1 MRIGIIVAMD
11 KELRQLLQLMEK
23 PLECLQKGQS
33 FWIGQLGDSTLIL
46 TKSGIGKVNA
56 AYGAINLIDNYQPD
70 IVISSGCA
78 GGASTDLKIR
88 DVVVST
94 QICYHDAWCGQP
106 NEKGQIQG
114 LPAKYDA
121 DEKFVEIARNLKS
134 AAHIVPG
141 MIVSGDWFVD
151 NVEKMKSI
159 VADFP
164 DAMAVD
170 MESAALAQIF
180 YLYKMPFLSFR
191 VISDIPLKS
200 NNEIDYNKFWSEM
213 ADESFGVTKEL
224 ILSIINKYNN

>member
-1 MRIGIIVAMD
+1 MRIGVIVAMD
-11 KELRQLLQLMEK
+11 KELQQLLQLMDK

-33 FWIGQLGDSTLIL
+33 FWIGQIGDSALIL

-56 AYGAINLIDNYQPD
+56 AYGAINLIDNFRPD
-70 IVISSGCA
+70 VVISTGCA
-78 GGASTDLKIR
+78 GGASTDLEIR

-121 DEKFVEIARNLKS
+121 DEKLVETAKDLKGNTR
-134 AAHIVPG
+134 IVRG
-141 MIVSGDWFVD
+141 LIVSGDWFVD
-151 NVEKMKSI
+151 SMDKMKSI

-170 MESAALAQIF
+170 MESAALAQICH
-180 YLYKMPFLSFR
+180 LYQMPFLSFR
-191 VISDIPLKS
+191 VISDIPLKP
-200 NNEIDYNKFWSEM
+200 NNEIDYNNFWNEV
-213 ADESFGVTKEL
+213 ADESFNVTKEL
-224 ILSIINKYNN
+224 IISILNN

>member
-11 KELRQLLQLMEK
+11 KELQQLLQLMEK

-33 FWIGQLGDSTLIL
+33 FWIGQIGESSLIL

-56 AYGAINLIDNYQPD
+56 AYGAINLIDNFRPD
-70 IVISSGCA
+70 VVISTGCA
-78 GGASTDLKIR
+78 GGASTDLEIR

-114 LPAKYDA
+114 LPSKYDA
-121 DEKFVEIARNLKS
+121 DEKLVETAKNLKGN
-134 AAHIVPG
+134 ARIVPG
-141 MIVSGDWFVD
+141 LIVSGDWFVD
-151 NVEKMKSI
+151 SVDKMKSI
-159 VADFP
+159 VSVFP

-170 MESAALAQIF
+170 MESAALAQIC

-191 VISDIPLKS
+191 VISDIPLKP
-200 NNEIDYNKFWSEM
+200 NNEIDYQSFWSEV
-213 ADESFGVTKEL
+213 ADESFVITKEL
-224 ILSIINKYNN
+224 ILSIINK

>member
-11 KELRQLLQLMEK
+11 KELQQLLQLMEK

-33 FWIGQLGDSTLIL
+33 FWIGQIGGSTLIL

-56 AYGAINLIDNYQPD
+56 AYGVINLIDNYRPD
-70 IVISSGCA
+70 VVISTGCA
-78 GGASTDLKIR
+78 GGASTELEIR

-106 NEKGQIQG
+106 NELGQIQG
-114 LPAKYDA
+114 MPAKYEA
-121 DEKFVEIARNLKS
+121 NANLIEVAKQLNGKN
-134 AAHIVPG
+134 HIVPG
-141 MIVSGDWFVD
+141 LIVSGDWFVD

-159 VADFP
+159 IDAFP

-170 MESAALAQIF
+170 MESAALAQICH
-180 YLYKMPFLSFR
+180 LYEMPFLSFR
-191 VISDIPLKS
+191 VISDIPLKP
-200 NNEIDYNKFWSEM
+200 NNEIDYQNFWNEV

-224 ILSIINKYNN
+224 VLSIINN

>member
-11 KELRQLLQLMEK
+11 KELKQLLQLMDK

-33 FWIGQLGDSTLIL
+33 FWIGQIGDNSLIL

-56 AYGAINLIDNYQPD
+56 AYGAINLIDNFRPD
-70 IVISSGCA
+70 VVISTGCA
-78 GGASTDLKIR
+78 GGASTDLEIR

-121 DEKFVEIARNLKS
+121 DEKLVETAKDLKGNTR
-134 AAHIVPG
+134 IVPG
-141 MIVSGDWFVD
+141 LIVSGDWFVD
-151 NVEKMKSI
+151 NVDKMKSI

-170 MESAALAQIF
+170 MESAALAQICH
-180 YLYKMPFLSFR
+180 LYQMPFLSFR
-191 VISDIPLKS
+191 VISDIPLKP
-200 NNEIDYNKFWSEM
+200 NNEIDYNNFWNEV
-213 ADESFGVTKEL
+213 ADESFNVTKEL
-224 ILSIINKYNN
+224 ILSILNN

>member
-1 MRIGIIVAMD
+1 MD
-11 KELRQLLQLMEK
+11 KELQQLLQLMEQ
-23 PLECLQKGQS
+23 PLECMQKGQS
-33 FWIGQLGDSTLIL
+33 FWIGQIGDSSLIL

-56 AYGAINLIDNYQPD
+56 AYGAINLIDNFRPD
-70 IVISSGCA
+70 VVISTGCA
-78 GGASTDLKIR
+78 GGASTDLEIR

-121 DEKFVEIARNLKS
+121 DEKLVEIAKNLKS
-134 AAHIVPG
+134 DSHIVSG

-151 NVEKMKSI
+151 KVEKMKSI

-170 MESAALAQIF
+170 MESAALAQICH
-180 YLYKMPFLSFR
+180 LYKMPFLSFR
-191 VISDIPLKS
+191 VISDIPLKP
-200 NNEIDYNKFWSEM
+200 NNGIDYNNFWSEV
-213 ADESFGVTKEL
+213 ADESFNVTKKL
-224 ILSIINKYNN
+224 ILSIINN

>member
-11 KELRQLLQLMEK
+11 KELQQLLQLMDK

-33 FWIGQLGDSTLIL
+33 FWIGQIGDSSLIL

-56 AYGAINLIDNYQPD
+56 AYGAINLIDNFRPD
-70 IVISSGCA
+70 VVISTGCA
-78 GGASTDLKIR
+78 GGASTDLEMR

-114 LPAKYDA
+114 LPAKYEA
-121 DEKFVEIARNLKS
+121 EAKMLGIAKNLKS
-134 AAHIVPG
+134 NAHIVPG

-159 VADFP
+159 IADFP
-164 DAMAVD
+164 DAIAVD
-170 MESAALAQIF
+170 MESAALAQIC
-180 YLYKMPFLSFR
+180 YLYQMPFLSFR
-191 VISDIPLKS
+191 VISDIPLKP
-200 NNEIDYNKFWSEM
+200 NNEIDYNNFWNEV
-213 ADESFGVTKEL
+213 ADESFNVTKEL
-224 ILSIINKYNN
+224 ILSIINNQ